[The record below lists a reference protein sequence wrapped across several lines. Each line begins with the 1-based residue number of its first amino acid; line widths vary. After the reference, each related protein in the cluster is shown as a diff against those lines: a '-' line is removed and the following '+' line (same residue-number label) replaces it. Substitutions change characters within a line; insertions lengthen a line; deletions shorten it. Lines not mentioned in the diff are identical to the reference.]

1 MDDDTLKQKQANF
14 LLDIQA
20 SKAII
25 SPKNA
30 IRNGYNK
37 IISPKNEFLESIK
50 DSLKKACKMKASF
63 TQIQSALKKN
73 FERDI
78 SISTLKR
85 FCVSKG
91 YYVPKS
97 KKK

>member
-1 MDDDTLKQKQANF
+1 MDDDILKQKQANF
-14 LLDIQA
+14 LLDIKA
-20 SKAII
+20 SKA
-25 SPKNA
+25 
-30 IRNGYNK
+30 

-63 TQIQSALKKN
+63 TQIQSALKRN

>member
-1 MDDDTLKQKQANF
+1 MDDDILKQKQANF
-14 LLDIQA
+14 LLDIKA

-25 SPKNA
+25 N
-30 IRNGYNK
+30 
-37 IISPKNEFLESIK
+37 PKNEFLESIK

-63 TQIQSALKKN
+63 TQIQSALKRN